1 MKTSYLEDV
10 LKKVRQA
17 IGWGTPD
24 RECVGYSHAQY
35 QEILAECATVI
46 AQVIAQQPQKAAT
59 EPTTQDSPVNTDD
72 KTPPLFGEAAFVAQS
87 ALLARVRKQRD
98 DHMADIQRLRNELS
112 RARQAS
118 VARDELTRKLEK
130 IIKHATTAKGL
141 LDG

>member
-24 RECVGYSHAQY
+24 REYVWYSHVQY

-46 AQVIAQQPQKAAT
+46 AQVIAQQSQKATT
-59 EPTTQDSPVNTDD
+59 ETTQDSPVNADD

-87 ALLARVRKQRD
+87 AMLARVRKQRD
-98 DHMADIQRLRNELS
+98 DHMADIQRLRNELN

-118 VARDELTRKLEK
+118 VAHDELTRKLDK